1 MIASLSRCFLFLA
14 IVLMGQVAT
23 IPAQNPEQS
32 SAPAAPEKATKQKR
46 VTAKDSIVVGA
57 HLTPEEVEDGK
68 INDAYQPLYHWKKP
82 TDCPQIVQLSESK
95 IIPMAEASKFNETRN
110 KFLFLANREIAG
122 CEMQSG
128 QYQDAE
134 HRYEKLFE
142 YMPVWPGI
150 SDSDYP
156 LTG

>member
-68 INDAYQPLYHWKKP
+68 INDAYQPLYDWKKP

-95 IIPMAEASKFNETRN
+95 IIPMAEASKF
-110 KFLFLANREIAG
+110 
-122 CEMQSG
+122 
-128 QYQDAE
+128 
-134 HRYEKLFE
+134 
-142 YMPVWPGI
+142 
-150 SDSDYP
+150 
-156 LTG
+156 